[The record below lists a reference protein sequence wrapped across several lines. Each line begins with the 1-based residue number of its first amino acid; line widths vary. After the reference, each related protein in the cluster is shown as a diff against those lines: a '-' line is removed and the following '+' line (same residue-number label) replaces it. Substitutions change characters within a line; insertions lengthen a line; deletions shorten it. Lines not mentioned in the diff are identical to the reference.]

1 MNASTSSVRN
11 GNPEVRN
18 ETPGDRTARDGFT
31 LTEILIGASV
41 LALVLSAV
49 LLALM
54 MNRRSSEM
62 ALRHTQA
69 MHRAR
74 AQMESLMQADWDASA
89 LQPGTRNYPGGTYIV
104 TDRGDGRTRDVVVR
118 ATWATPMINRTNTLF
133 LTTSISETLHK

>member
-1 MNASTSSVRN
+1 MNGSTGEPGAIQTTGRWVSCRRN
-11 GNPEVRN
+11 
-18 ETPGDRTARDGFT
+18 ARSGFT
-31 LTEILIGASV
+31 LSEIMIGAAV

-74 AQMESLMQADWDASA
+74 AQLETITESDWDAA
-89 LQPGTRNYPGGTYIV
+89 LLQPGTRSYPGGTYTI
-104 TDRGDGRTRDVVVR
+104 TDRGDGLTRDIVMR
-118 ATWATPMINRTNTLF
+118 ATWATPMINRTNTLV
-133 LTTSISETLHK
+133 LTTSVSETLHK

>member
-1 MNASTSSVRN
+1 MSASI
-11 GNPEVRN
+11 P
-18 ETPGDRTARDGFT
+18 DRISGEFGRSGRRGARKAGFT
-31 LTEILIGASV
+31 LAEILIGASV

-74 AQMESLMQADWDASA
+74 AQLETLLQSDWEATA
-89 LQPGTRNYPGGTYIV
+89 LQPGTRNYTGGSYTIS
-104 TDRGDGRTRDVVVR
+104 DRGDGLTRDIVVR
-118 ATWATPMINRTNTLF
+118 ATWATPMINRTNTLV
-133 LTTSISETLHK
+133 LVSSISETLHK